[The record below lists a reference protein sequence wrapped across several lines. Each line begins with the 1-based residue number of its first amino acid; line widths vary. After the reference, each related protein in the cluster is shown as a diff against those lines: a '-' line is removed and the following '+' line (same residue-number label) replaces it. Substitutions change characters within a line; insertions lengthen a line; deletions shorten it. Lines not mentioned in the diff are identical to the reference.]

1 MVCQGYLRCSGR
13 YPLLST
19 QVISRHACATKSS
32 LHAVPASVIAI
43 LVTNCR
49 LRESKFQA
57 APSGRAKIVYST
69 DYLQLIWWF
78 SQMSTRQ
85 DHHHEPAIRVSW
97 SRAYIFIDQTVY
109 QCMYYIY
116 QTRCPSDKHACL
128 GGTLCSIYT
137 WFSRN
142 PSARVHDIKYTVITI
157 PGFQRGWIVCRSWLL
172 ASERMLF
179 VPGARWYALQINYC
193 LSALPSVSRWCAGDY
208 DGLPLVPSHT
218 MPCSLKVVCVRLRRF
233 SGSTYAC
240 PGSSTTD
247 GLSARENAC

>member
-57 APSGRAKIVYST
+57 APSGRAKIDYST
-69 DYLQLIWWF
+69 DYLQIFWWF
-78 SQMSTRQ
+78 SQMTTRQ
-85 DHHHEPAIRVSW
+85 DHHHEPASRVSW

-128 GGTLCSIYT
+128 GGTPCSIYT

-142 PSARVHDIKYTVITI
+142 PSARVYDINYTVII
-157 PGFQRGWIVCRSWLL
+157 YPGSNVAGSPV
-172 ASERMLF
+172 
-179 VPGARWYALQINYC
+179 ALGSCPQNGCYSFLGHC
-193 LSALPSVSRWCAGDY
+193 GLDY
-208 DGLPLVPSHT
+208 LTH
-218 MPCSLKVVCVRLRRF
+218 
-233 SGSTYAC
+233 C
-240 PGSSTTD
+240 PGYGCTKSS
-247 GLSARENAC
+247 